1 MRTVLRRPA
10 LLLLAWLAGS
20 AKARAA
26 DPLAAPSATTPAAV
40 DPYPDVAPNPDALAG
55 IGGRPPPPPPPAPAA
70 PSSSV
75 ETPQPQPDPG
85 ALAGIGGA
93 PQPDPG
99 ALDFAR
105 ADVLTFEL
113 GAGSVGSFDAER
125 ASVDFHGAVIGVAT
139 AWLGFRV
146 HALRFDVNGRP
157 ELHDTVVSGTLAS
170 VDAWMI
176 GAGYTDSSPCFF
188 WFGVLCDEKTGFV
201 GLGGSLGGFQH
212 DTLGPRTALRIG
224 ELDVIGSV
232 TPAFA
237 AGWSKYRF
245 LPKVGASLDHF
256 WSPPGVSDRFVGR
269 LAVGFDAAARL
280 GSLDVEP
287 SFRWRP
293 SFSDFTDDYGF
304 EAGLSAGVRRSWKGL
319 DDAGDAV
326 RFAVEFGYSYFSVPA
341 LAYGS
346 DWGLAGKHTMFI
358 RLIVAPSLFS
368 AVPPAGT

>member
-1 MRTVLRRPA
+1 MRNALTRPA
-10 LLLLAWLAGS
+10 VLLVAFAAGAS
-20 AKARAA
+20 PARAA
-26 DPLAAPSATTPAAV
+26 DPAPAGAANPAPAPAATSPSTV

-55 IGGRPPPPPPPAPAA
+55 IGGVPPPPAPTPNEA
-70 PSSSV
+70 
-75 ETPQPQPDPG
+75 TPQPNPG
-85 ALAGIGGA
+85 ALAGIGTA
-93 PQPDPG
+93 PEPNAG

-105 ADVLTFEL
+105 ADVLTLEL
-113 GAGSVGSFDAER
+113 GAGSVGSFDTDQ
-125 ASVDFHGAVIGVAT
+125 ASVDFHGALIGAAT
-139 AWLGFRV
+139 AWLGFRA

-188 WFGVLCDEKTGFV
+188 WFGVLCDGTTGFV
-201 GLGGSLGGFQH
+201 GLGGTLVGFQH

-256 WSPPGVSDRFVGR
+256 WSPPGLSDRFVGR

-280 GSLDVEP
+280 GPLDVEP
-287 SFRWRP
+287 TFRWRP
-293 SFSDFTDDYGF
+293 SFSGFTDDYGF
-304 EAGLSAGVRRSWKGL
+304 EAALEAAVRDTWKGL
-319 DDAGDAV
+319 DHAGDALKY
-326 RFAVEFGYSYFSVPA
+326 AVQLGYSYWSIPA
-341 LAYGS
+341 LSYGP
-346 DWGLAGKHTMFI
+346 DFGLGGQHTVFI
-358 RLIVAPSLFS
+358 RLVMAPSLFS
-368 AVPPAGT
+368 AVRPAGI